1 MSEQPFV
8 PRVIIDTRE
17 LPGGLPRTLSLM
29 NKCYL
34 ELKELEVG
42 DIVLSDEV
50 AGERKREDDF
60 LKSLLEERK
69 LLGQLYDLKN
79 AYKKP
84 FLIIEG
90 YGDGDVRDMIYT
102 ARRIN
107 PVSLR
112 GVLIAIQ
119 LSLGVQIF
127 WTNSIEES
135 AQLIVHIATTEQ
147 NTTAKRYFNPH
158 GKRSHMKPREQLV
171 YTLSSLPDTG
181 VKTAKNLLTHFKTLQ
196 AIANA
201 DEEQLKEVDLV
212 GDKTAVALKEFFRR
226 EY

>member
-17 LPGGLPRTLSLM
+17 LRGGLPRTLSLM
-29 NKCYL
+29 NICYL

-69 LLGQLYDLKN
+69 LFGQLYDLKN

-90 YGDGDVRDMIYT
+90 YGDGDVRDTIYT

-127 WTNSIEES
+127 WTNGLEET
-135 AQLIVHIATTEQ
+135 AQLIVQIAATEQ
-147 NTTAKRYFNPH
+147 NTTAKRCFNPH
-158 GKRSHMKPREQLV
+158 GKRSCLSPREQLV
-171 YTLSSLPDTG
+171 YTLTSVPDVG
-181 VKTAKNLLTHFKTLQ
+181 PATAKNLLTHFKSLQ
-196 AIANA
+196 SVANA
-201 DEEQLKEVDLV
+201 DENQLMEVEKV
-212 GDKTAVALKEFFRR
+212 GKKTAPALREFFRR